1 MQCAYLCGLDGD
13 VERETTRKVRSV
25 FYKCLLYALFRNEI
39 PQARSMAEAVMAV
52 MAIKAPS
59 SKAHDGMHHKE
70 PVHCAKRASAVRTK
84 QTGSPGGFEQAR
96 AVDKEKDRHC
106 HKLSAVHLYRA

>member
-1 MQCAYLCGLDGD
+1 MKFHS
-13 VERETTRKVRSV
+13 TK
-25 FYKCLLYALFRNEI
+25 
-39 PQARSMAEAVMAV
+39 SMAEAVMPVMAV
-52 MAIKAPS
+52 MAPS
-59 SKAHDGMHHKE
+59 SKAHDELHHKE